1 MSHKIDVHDYG
12 VPSKFIKQGNRVKCT
27 IQFCGREMQHDKLGI
42 ELLNK
47 IAVDMADICQ
57 MDGKPKREGRTLFWI
72 LSPKAAVTNAV
83 NDKKRKEGRE
93 KKKKKSESKKA
104 KAAGGS
110 VDAVAAVAAQE
121 EDEDPNPIVLQEE
134 EDDEADSVDELLGS
148 ADAVT
153 NDLFAQD
160 VRKNTKEENITRQ

>member
-1 MSHKIDVHDYG
+1 MNPPIHPWRKLSIIASIATKRKRRPRNSRKIPKASELKEVKMSHKIDVHDYG

-57 MDGKPKREGRTLFWI
+57 MDGKPKREGRTLFSI

-104 KAAGGS
+104 KAAGGGGS
-110 VDAVAAVAAQE
+110 AAAV
-121 EDEDPNPIVLQEE
+121 V
-134 EDDEADSVDELLGS
+134 VDGTL
-148 ADAVT
+148 V
-153 NDLFAQD
+153 Q
-160 VRKNTKEENITRQ
+160 